1 MEHDTPDPAS
11 LTVAALLD
19 DLGGAGAAD
28 GLAERLRAGMERAAI
43 AFAEPDAGSDL
54 AMSRLNAVC
63 EGDVW
68 VLNGQKKYIVG
79 GADADHLLVLAKTDL
94 DAPGDRGLT
103 AFLLPRDAGVTSQA
117 ILDVLGR
124 PAFDKVFL
132 EDVRLPRSARLGDE
146 GRGRLIGE
154 RARAAWLAPVTK
166 QRLAGLQAARPA
178 HRSDDGGA
186 ARARSAEVAT
196 AVAVAAGLL
205 EAGRM
210 RQAHLVA
217 VATEQ
222 RAWCVGG
229 GLASGLRSASGD
241 GPVERGVDA
250 QAAGVA
256 QAPLEVHRNALAH
269 DLGLP

>member
-1 MEHDTPDPAS
+1 MERDTPDPAS

-19 DLGGAGAAD
+19 DVEGAGAAD
-28 GLAERLRAGMERAAI
+28 GLAERLRAGSERAAI

-54 AMSRLNAVC
+54 ASSRLNAVR

-79 GADADHLLVLAKTDL
+79 GADAGHLFVLAKTDI

-103 AFLLPRDAGVTSQA
+103 AFLLPRDAGVTSQT

-124 PAFDKVFL
+124 PAFDKIFL

-146 GRGRLIGE
+146 GRGWLIGE
-154 RARAAWLAPVTK
+154 RAREAWLAPVTA
-166 QRLAGLQAARPA
+166 QRLAGLRASRPA
-178 HRSDDGGA
+178 SRVDDGGA
-186 ARARSAEVAT
+186 SRARAAEVAT
-196 AVAVAAGLL
+196 AVEVAAGLL
-205 EAGRM
+205 EAGRT
-210 RQAHLVA
+210 REAHLVA
-217 VATEQ
+217 VAAEH
-222 RAWCVGG
+222 RLWCAGD
-229 GLASGLRSASGD
+229 GLASGLRSAGGD

-250 QAAGVA
+250 QAGGVA
-256 QAPLEVHRNALAH
+256 HAPLEVHRNALAH

>member
-1 MEHDTPDPAS
+1 MEREPPDPAS
-11 LTVAALLD
+11 LTVATLLD
-19 DLGGAGAAD
+19 DVEGLGAID
-28 GLAERLRAGMERAAI
+28 GLADRLRAGTERAAI
-43 AFAEPDAGSDL
+43 AFAEPDAGSDI
-54 AMSRLNAVC
+54 AASRLSAAR

-79 GADADHLLVLAKTDL
+79 GANAEHLLVLAKTDT

-103 AFLLPRDAGVTSQA
+103 AFLLPRDAGVTSQT

-146 GRGRLIGE
+146 GRGWLIGE
-154 RARAAWLAPVTK
+154 RAREAWLAPVTA
-166 QRLAGLQAARPA
+166 QRLARLRAARSTS
-178 HRSDDGGA
+178 RVDDGGA
-186 ARARSAEVAT
+186 ARARTAEVAT
-196 AVAVAAGLL
+196 AVEVAAGLL
-205 EAGRM
+205 DAGRT

-217 VATEQ
+217 VAAEQ
-222 RAWCVGG
+222 RAWRAGG
-229 GLASGLRSASGD
+229 GLAAGLRSVSGD
-241 GPVERGVDA
+241 GPVEHGVDA

-256 QAPLEVHRNALAH
+256 QAPLEVHRNALAR

>member
-1 MEHDTPDPAS
+1 MERDTPDPAS

-19 DLGGAGAAD
+19 DVEGAGAAD
-28 GLAERLRAGMERAAI
+28 GLAERLCAGIERAAI
-43 AFAEPDAGSDL
+43 AFAEPDAGSDFG
-54 AMSRLNAVC
+54 MSRLNAVR

-68 VLNGQKKYIVG
+68 VLNGQKKYVVG
-79 GADADHLLVLAKTDL
+79 GADANYLLVLAKTDI

-103 AFLLPRDAGVTSQA
+103 AFLLPRDAGVTSQT

-132 EDVRLPRSARLGDE
+132 EDVRLPRSARLGGE
-146 GRGRLIGE
+146 GRGWLIGE
-154 RARAAWLAPVTK
+154 RAREAWLAPVTA
-166 QRLAGLQAARPA
+166 QRLAGLRAARPA
-178 HRSDDGGA
+178 SRPDDGGA
-186 ARARSAEVAT
+186 ARARAAEVAT
-196 AVAVAAGLL
+196 AVEVAAGLL
-205 EAGRM
+205 EAGRT

-217 VATEQ
+217 VAAEQ
-222 RAWCVGG
+222 RAWCAGG
-229 GLASGLRSASGD
+229 SLTAGLRSISGE

-256 QAPLEVHRNALAH
+256 QAPLEVHRNAIAH